1 MAGVELMLG
10 FNSSHWHLVQQGASK
25 LVADSK
31 FSLLH
36 SQNGVSHAEA
46 QLWANA
52 FLLAN
57 L

>member
-10 FNSSHWHLVQQGASK
+10 FNSSHWHLVQQGVSK